1 MVLHDE
7 KYDDR
12 LAEKISTKISEYVID
27 ETINVFEKMDEDP
40 KRINKFIETHNIV
53 LIPSDNIDNSVARSL
68 INKVKTKVFQDKIK
82 KFQALYK
89 RHGSDFTFELTDARI
104 VANLLRGE
112 VNFVFSND
120 PAFRLLANAAGF
132 ISEKLKMALNPKV
145 TAFFY

>member
-1 MVLHDE
+1 MGLSSFLKKIRINNISFDTNVLVGLVLNPNNMQLIAMVLHDE

-89 RHGSDFTFELTDARI
+89 RHGSDFTF
-104 VANLLRGE
+104 
-112 VNFVFSND
+112 
-120 PAFRLLANAAGF
+120 
-132 ISEKLKMALNPKV
+132 
-145 TAFFY
+145 